1 MKERK
6 RDLVF
11 MNRKALALITLLSIT
26 LLLVASIPSM
36 KAATEAPQTQWEKT
50 YGPVEGYSVVQ
61 TDDGG
66 YAIVG
71 YEGVWQIAPSHGYG
85 DWVNVTSVLIK
96 IDASGAVQ
104 WRKAYGN
111 ETDSEAGG
119 HIYSAVQTVD
129 GGYALAGSR
138 WDKNLDI
145 ENYTNFWLVKTD
157 AEGNV
162 QWSRTYLS
170 PEHNAKCAVI
180 QTKDEGYA
188 LAGYTQ
194 TSGGRVDAWLVKTDK
209 QGNIL
214 WNITST
220 VSDFDLS
227 VVEAT
232 DGGLVIAGTAKFS
245 EGSFHIWDGTAWALK
260 ASHEGVMLWNRTY
273 EDYAVYGPQ
282 SVRSIANTRDG
293 GYLIA
298 GLARS
303 PPDAANNNAFLI
315 KLDSN
320 GAMQWTQIYERET
333 GIGFTSAIQ
342 TTDGGYI
349 ATGSTLAPA
358 NASIIKTDAYGNVEW
373 SKTYGG
379 YGSSAKSIIAT
390 SDGGYAFTGLKDEPR
405 KDEPTFTSE
414 SKIWL
419 VKIEPDSGPQE
430 TTPPPSEPPEFFYAT
445 WIVIAVVIVVAV
457 LGLGLLVYFRKRK
470 H

>member
-1 MKERK
+1 MP
-6 RDLVF
+6 
-11 MNRKALALITLLSIT
+11 ALKPSPACLPRSRIIVTVLLATLLFSAFVPF
-26 LLLVASIPSM
+26 LQAAS
-36 KAATEAPQTQWEKT
+36 EAPQTQWEKT

-66 YAIVG
+66 YALVC

-85 DWVNVTSVLIK
+85 DWVNGTSVLIK

-104 WRKAYGN
+104 WRKSYGN
-111 ETDSEAGG
+111 ETEPGTKG
-119 HIYSAVQTVD
+119 WVYSAVQTVD
-129 GGYALAGSR
+129 GGYALAGSM
-138 WDKNLDI
+138 WNTNPDI
-145 ENYTNFWLVKTD
+145 ENDSTFWLVKTD

-162 QWSRTYLS
+162 QWSKTYLS
-170 PEHNAKCAVI
+170 PEYNAKCTVI

-194 TSGGRVDAWLVKTDK
+194 TSSGRVDAWLVKTDK
-209 QGNIL
+209 QGNML
-214 WNITST
+214 WNITSVT
-220 VSDFDLS
+220 LSDYDVS
-227 VVEAT
+227 VVEAA
-232 DGGLVIAGTAKFS
+232 DGGLVMAGAAMFS
-245 EGSFHIWDGTAWALK
+245 EGGRYHGIAWAMK
-260 ASHEGVMLWNRTY
+260 TSSEGDVQWNRTY

-282 SVRSIANTRDG
+282 SVRSIANTKDG

-342 TTDGGYI
+342 TADGGYI

-358 NASIIKTDAYGNVEW
+358 NASVIKTDAYGTVKW

-419 VKIEPDSGPQE
+419 VKIAPDSSPQE
-430 TTPPPSEPPEFFYAT
+430 PTPPPSEPPEIFYTA
-445 WIVIAVVIVVAV
+445 IIVVAV
-457 LGLGLLVYFRKRK
+457 IIVLVVLVLGLLVYLMKRNR
-470 H
+470 